1 MGETDRNEDAPRTPE
16 EPEANGSGEASEIQ
30 PESDES
36 PRSVTSSGEEGR
48 LADGEVADVDELLLR
63 FRARER
69 YVAELHD
76 ELAAARLAADE
87 ARARMVAS
95 GTRVRDLGERDRLR
109 ERVRELKK
117 RSGGAGGGA
126 RGRIARWRGCGAS

>member
-1 MGETDRNEDAPRTPE
+1 MGETDRNEDASRT
-16 EPEANGSGEASEIQ
+16 PEANGSEEAPEIE
-30 PESDES
+30 PVSDE
-36 PRSVTSSGEEGR
+36 PPGGATADGEEGR
-48 LADGEVADVDELLLR
+48 LAYGEVADAGELLLW

-95 GTRVRDLGERDRLR
+95 GTRVRDLGGSGT
-109 ERVRELKK
+109 VCGSGCGSWKK
-117 RSGGAGGGA
+117 KSDGAGSGA

>member
-1 MGETDRNEDAPRTPE
+1 V
-16 EPEANGSGEASEIQ
+16 
-30 PESDES
+30 SDES
-36 PRSVTSSGEEGR
+36 PGGATADGEERR
-48 LADGEVADVDELLLR
+48 LAYGEVADAGELLLR

-76 ELAAARLAADE
+76 ELAAVRLAADE

-95 GTRVRDLGERDRLR
+95 GTRVRDLEGEQDRLGSGCWGW
-109 ERVRELKK
+109 KK
-117 RSGGAGGGA
+117 SDGAGGGGA

>member
-1 MGETDRNEDAPRTPE
+1 VGETDRNEHAYRT
-16 EPEANGSGEASEIQ
+16 PEANGSGEAPEIE
-30 PESDES
+30 PVSDE
-36 PRSVTSSGEEGR
+36 PPGDATADGEEGR
-48 LADGEVADVDELLLR
+48 LASGEVADAGELLLR

-95 GTRVRDLGERDRLR
+95 GTRVRDLEGSGT
-109 ERVRELKK
+109 VC
-117 RSGGAGGGA
+117 RSGCGSWKKSDGAGGGA
-126 RGRIARWRGCGAS
+126 RARIARWRGCGAS